1 MISGRRLPPL
11 LPHQR
16 VIRAFVCLSVLLI
29 LGVCYFSGTALFK
42 WPCVFH
48 AVSGLPCPLC
58 GGTRAAC
65 AILHGDLKSALR
77 LNVTALPALV
87 TLVVVGFLCA
97 WETLRG
103 RPLAGWSALMR
114 RNARWLLLVIPLLLA
129 WWILHLV
136 TAVKGSKS
144 ELVDFKKPI
153 AARIRDW
160 LGNAR

>member
-1 MISGRRLPPL
+1 MIAGRRLPPL

-16 VIRAFVCLSVLLI
+16 GIRVGIILSVLLV
-29 LGVCYFSGTALFK
+29 LTGCYFSGSAIFQ

-77 LNVTALPALV
+77 LNATAIPAMV
-87 TLVVVGFLCA
+87 TLIVGGCLCA

-103 RPLAGWSALMR
+103 RPLADWTGLMQ
-114 RNARWLLLVIPLLLA
+114 RNVRWIPLVIPLLLA
-129 WWILHLV
+129 WWIPHLLG
-136 TAVKGSKS
+136 AVKASKS
-144 ELVDFKKPI
+144 ELVNFKNPI
-153 AARIRDW
+153 AARLRSW
-160 LGNAR
+160 LGSSP

>member
-1 MISGRRLPPL
+1 MIEGRRLPPL

-16 VIRAFVCLSVLLI
+16 WMRVVIFLAVLLI
-29 LGVCYFSGTALFK
+29 LSGCYFSGSAVFQ

-58 GGTRAAC
+58 GGTRAAR

-77 LNVTALPALV
+77 LNATALPALV
-87 TLVVVGFLCA
+87 TLVVGGILCA

-103 RPLAGWSALMR
+103 RPLADWSALMR
-114 RNARWLLLVIPLLLA
+114 RNARWLLVVIPLLLA

-136 TAVKGSKS
+136 TAVKAPKS
-144 ELVDFKKPI
+144 ELVDLKNPI
-153 AARIRDW
+153 AARIRHW

>member
-1 MISGRRLPPL
+1 MIEGRRLPPL

-16 VIRAFVCLSVLLI
+16 WMRVVIFLAVLLI
-29 LGVCYFSGTALFK
+29 LSVCYFSGSALFQ

-87 TLVVVGFLCA
+87 TLIVGGSLCA
-97 WETLRG
+97 WEALRG
-103 RPLAGWSALMR
+103 RPLADWSALMR
-114 RNARWLLLVIPLLLA
+114 RNARWFPLLIPLLLA

-136 TAVKGSKS
+136 TAIKAPKP

-153 AARIRDW
+153 AARIRHW
-160 LGNAR
+160 LGNGR